1 MGSAKDVLDE
11 LRVPTSELRKAAP
24 DAWAGFGQMHD
35 AAIADGVLSRRVKES
50 MALVIADVKQ
60 CDGCIASNARAAAV
74 HGATPEEVAEEV
86 AEELS
91 VALLME
97 GGAASVHGPRAWAA
111 YQEFSAPKP
120 K

>member
-11 LRVPTSELRKAAP
+11 LRVPTRELRKAAP

-74 HGATPEEVAEEV
+74 HGATPEEVAEE
-86 AEELS
+86 LS